1 MGYGRTDAMSHVSQY
16 FFQADIQKTD
26 GFDLQKRLKSRDY
39 EIAENALLPLSCYEC
54 AYSGVS
60 PPCSKVSAPP
70 TVDKYGLSHGLR

>member
-16 FFQADIQKTD
+16 FFQADSQKTD
-26 GFDLQKRLKSRDY
+26 DFDLQKRLKSRDD

-60 PPCSKVSAPP
+60 RKDSNDSTTYTNGTRRTKE
-70 TVDKYGLSHGLR
+70 